1 VKSINGFFLTACCF
15 LAAVAGPVYGYT
27 PPPYGENIFLLGF
40 PDIISSAASTAGGG
54 IYDAGPHSININPAL
69 TAPLQRVAVDLGGTA
84 MLGKD
89 SGGAAFHAGALFPS
103 RWGVWTGSL
112 ETSFIPVPLSPPGNM
127 ISARFGWAR
136 DIVENLYVGV
146 SIFSGGIFRYGDD
159 FALGFD
165 LGFVYKLGD
174 LWFLKNARASAALV
188 NIGKTFKNDFYSNFP
203 GAFTPKGGFAAVL
216 FESDRFAFGFSADMS
231 VPSFQNACLG
241 FGLEFSALNMIN
253 ISAGWDMNI
262 RELADKI
269 GPHTPF
275 VGVTFR
281 FTKNT
286 SSSDILMKRGWDKTD
301 INVSGLYQGLGND
314 ISLFSAGVSAHF
326 GAIDKLP
333 PVVELGEAE

>member
-1 VKSINGFFLTACCF
+1 VKRFKGFFFAACF
-15 LAAVAGPVYGYT
+15 FSTVTVVGYGYDA
-27 PPPYGENIFLLGF
+27 PPYGDNIFLFGF

-54 IYDAGPHSININPAL
+54 LYDAAPYSININPAL

-89 SGGAAFHAGALFPS
+89 SGGTAFHAGALFPS
-103 RWGVWTGSL
+103 RWGVWTGGI
-112 ETSFIPVPLSPPGNM
+112 EAVFIPETLSPPDNM

-136 DIVENLYVGV
+136 DIVDDLYVGV
-146 SIFSGGIFRYGDD
+146 SIFSGGIFRYGND

-165 LGFVYKLGD
+165 LGFVYKLGN
-174 LWFLKNARASAALV
+174 LWILKDARASAALV
-188 NIGKTFKNDFYSNFP
+188 NVGKTFKNEFYSNFP

-216 FESDRFAFGFSADMS
+216 FESDNFTGGFSVDIS
-231 VPSFQNACLG
+231 LPSIQNACLS
-241 FGLEFSALNMIN
+241 FGLEFSVLKMID

-275 VGVTFR
+275 VGITFR
-281 FTKNT
+281 LTKNT

-301 INVSGLYQGLGND
+301 INVSGLYQGLGNE
-314 ISLFSAGVSAHF
+314 INLFSAGVSAHF
-326 GAIDKLP
+326 GTIDKSP
-333 PVVELGEAE
+333 PVIELGGAE